1 MTAAQEPASETPE
14 TKSKKSLGFFGA
26 DALKKLFGFG
36 GYRPNLRTAPNALG
50 PERGTAEEALGATLF
65 ERFGPLLPH
74 LTVDDEGFV
83 VLEAARP
90 GEYEGLGFVLGFR
103 PQTGMTEA
111 IRKGLEGLV
120 LAALP
125 IGSTVAVT
133 LFADPDVEDAL
144 ALFEESRLSKTQRLD
159 PAVREVLGIMTKE
172 RATLLRRASREQI
185 RPQAPVFCRRFRG
198 WISVVLPIR
207 NPLTEEARDAAR
219 SAREAMRVALEES
232 YLADRDPDAS
242 DLLTTLAALLN
253 PQKVRRGT
261 FMKKRFDPLNELRL
275 QAVAPDTEI
284 RIEKDGILFAD
295 ADDAE
300 LEHAVRAVGLSV
312 AGMPPTWTLAATSA
326 LAGDPGRSG
335 SQIPCPFLTTT
346 WWQVTD
352 SVLEKTKIESE
363 LVRARQ
369 MSRTPVSSLTPHYH
383 DRAKDLAIASE
394 GFSRGLPVYPSQ
406 TEILLFTPVRQTALC
421 VEAARTL
428 ARKNGIE
435 LRPNAA
441 LHIQSLFASLPLTA
455 GPLLAKDARALDR
468 FPRRTAETITALL
481 PVVADYSGTGRRD
494 HEKAETP
501 LLALLSRRGHLF
513 YVDPFA
519 CRAGSFSGT
528 IVGKPGS
535 GKSVVMNELA
545 LGVLAQGGRVWVID
559 VGRSYEK
566 LCGLLGGDFLTF
578 DDENVWDAN
587 PLRYLSDESERVERV
602 TAILEEFLG
611 DGERDALLH
620 QWLLLT
626 LPILHREARALG
638 RTPTLPELIAAMR
651 RVRKADGTPD
661 QRFFDAAQKLA
672 PYAEGGPLAKWTDGS
687 GRPFDFSSD
696 FTVLEMEGLS
706 GHPTLRNAMLLQV
719 MLAIEAEMQKDRR
732 PPKLVLIDEAWDL
745 MKSGRSAAFIEK
757 GFRQARKLNGAFFT
771 ATQSVAD
778 YWQSETARAAWTC
791 ADTRIYLRQDAETL
805 ESLAADGKFPQD
817 AWLKTAVAS
826 LTTARGL
833 WSEVL
838 VQVGDHP
845 PAIGRL
851 VLDDFTRVAAS
862 SHAREVMGVRDW
874 RARGVS
880 LAEAV
885 KRIARNQYPSDAP
898 ETR

>member
-1 MTAAQEPASETPE
+1 MTAANEPEAKASGVKDRRP
-14 TKSKKSLGFFGA
+14 FGEDFLA
-26 DALKKLFGFG
+26 KLFGFSRF
-36 GYRPNLRTAPNALG
+36 RPNLRTAANTLG

-74 LTVDDEGFV
+74 LAADEEGFV
-83 VLEAARP
+83 ALEAARP

-120 LAALP
+120 LAVLP
-125 IGSTVAVT
+125 VGSTVAVT

-144 ALFEESRLSKTQRLD
+144 TLFEESRLSKTPRLD
-159 PAVREVLGIMTKE
+159 PGAREVLGIMTKE
-172 RATLLRRASREQI
+172 RAALLRRAAREQV
-185 RPQAPVFCRRFRG
+185 RPQAPVYCRRFRG

-207 NPLTEEARDAAR
+207 NPFSDEARETAR

-232 YLADRDPDAS
+232 YLADRDPDS
-242 DLLTTLAALLN
+242 SELLTTLAALLN

-261 FMKKRFDPLNELRL
+261 FMKKCFDPLNELRL
-275 QAVAPDTEI
+275 QAVSPDTEI
-284 RIEKDGILFAD
+284 RIEKEGILFAD
-295 ADDAE
+295 ADDTG

-312 AGMPPTWTLAATSA
+312 AGMPPSWTLAATSS

-352 SVLEKTKIESE
+352 AVLEKTKIESE

-369 MSRTPVSSLTPHYH
+369 MSRTPVSAFTSIYS
-383 DRAKDLAIASE
+383 DRARDLMIASD

-406 TEILLFTPVRQTALC
+406 TEILLLAPVRQTALC

-441 LHIQSLFASLPLTA
+441 LHVQSLFASLPLAA

-611 DGERDALLH
+611 EGERDALLH

-626 LPILHREARALG
+626 LPILHRKARSEG
-638 RTPTLPELIAAMR
+638 RTPTLPELIASMR
-651 RVRKADGTPD
+651 QVRKADGTPD

-672 PYAEGGPLAKWTDGS
+672 PYAEGGPLAKWTDGT

-805 ESLAADGKFPQD
+805 ESLAGEGKFPQD
-817 AWLKTAVAS
+817 PWLKTAVAS

-874 RARGVS
+874 RARGLT

-885 KRIARNQYPSDAP
+885 MRIARNRYPGDAEDAS